1 MPRRLR
7 SAGVDRT
14 TRTPEGGFAAQEAG
28 DASAVPVAE
37 GGGTWGNHAAFLD
50 RHVATFN
57 RAVETGDFAP
67 LVELFA
73 PDARLAFADVPIG
86 PFDGRAAIGAA
97 YEDQP
102 PSDTMTILDRE
113 VAEDGTIVQ
122 TFSWAPDAGAPSG
135 EMRLRVVDEQIEQ
148 LIISFL

>member
-1 MPRRLR
+1 M
-7 SAGVDRT
+7 
-14 TRTPEGGFAAQEAG
+14 G
-28 DASAVPVAE
+28 DAP
-37 GGGTWGNHAAFLD
+37 TAFLD

-57 RAVETGDFAP
+57 RAVESGDFGP

-86 PFDGRAAIGAA
+86 PFDGRAAIAGA

-102 PSDTMTILDRE
+102 PSDTMMILDRE

-122 TFSWAPDAGAPSG
+122 GFSWSADEGERSG
-135 EMRLRVVDEQIEQ
+135 EMRLRVVDDQIQQ
-148 LIISFL
+148 LVVSFA

>member
-1 MPRRLR
+1 MGEMP
-7 SAGVDRT
+7 S
-14 TRTPEGGFAAQEAG
+14 
-28 DASAVPVAE
+28 
-37 GGGTWGNHAAFLD
+37 AFLD

-73 PDARLAFADVPIG
+73 PDARLVFADVPIG
-86 PFDGRAAIGAA
+86 PFDGRAAIAAA

-102 PSDTMTILDRE
+102 PSDTMAMLDRE

-122 TFSWAPDAGAPSG
+122 TFSWSADAGERSG
-135 EMRLRVVDEQIEQ
+135 EMRLRIADDLIEQ
-148 LIISFL
+148 LVVSFS